1 MKWTKIKRLNRLA
14 VHRAPLVPFAK
25 AEIVCVL
32 KKSPLKQMLDIFTLL
47 GGLLCVSHAMGDTG
61 TMVILGTKT

>member
-1 MKWTKIKRLNRLA
+1 MYMKWTKIKRLNRLA

-32 KKSPLKQMLDIFTLL
+32 KKSPLKQMLDIFTFFVYLMQ
-47 GGLLCVSHAMGDTG
+47 AMGDTG
-61 TMVILGTKT
+61 TMVVIGTKT

>member
-14 VHRAPLVPFAK
+14 VHHAPLVPFAK

-32 KKSPLKQMLDIFTLL
+32 KKSPLKQLFY
-47 GGLLCVSHAMGDTG
+47 VSHAMDDTG
-61 TMVILGTKT
+61 TMVIVGTKT